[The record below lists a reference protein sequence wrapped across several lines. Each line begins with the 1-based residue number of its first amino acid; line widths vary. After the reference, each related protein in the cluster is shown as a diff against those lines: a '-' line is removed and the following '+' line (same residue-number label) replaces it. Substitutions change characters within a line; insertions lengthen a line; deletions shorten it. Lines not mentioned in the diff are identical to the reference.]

1 MGYVEYSLLSRIT
14 SPHRFSSHR
23 RRNKLLNSGAT
34 HDSFDVSIDLNDK
47 RHKDEKNKGFYC
59 PLVNGKTKC
68 LGKGK
73 GRDYPPMEPKSR
85 KFLQN
90 YYRLYNEHLLKLLK
104 RLGYSIPNWL
114 KEDLNDV

>member
-1 MGYVEYSLLSRIT
+1 MDYSTLLKFE
-14 SPHRFSSHR
+14 PH
-23 RRNKLLNSGAT
+23 
-34 HDSFDVSIDLNDK
+34 
-47 RHKDEKNKGFYC
+47 KGFYC
-59 PLVNGKTKC
+59 PLVNGRTKC

-73 GRDYPPMEPKSR
+73 GRIYEPMDLKSK

-114 KEDLNDV
+114 KEDLNDETN